1 MTPQMIFA
9 LAYVPCVVTQGMSI
23 ALGGKTGKVLRNIS
37 FILGGIVICSYI
49 IFIRNLIMI

>member
-23 ALGGKTGKVLRNIS
+23 ALGEKTGKVLRNIS
-37 FILGGIVICSYI
+37 FILGGIAICSYV
-49 IFIRNLIMI
+49 IFIKNIL